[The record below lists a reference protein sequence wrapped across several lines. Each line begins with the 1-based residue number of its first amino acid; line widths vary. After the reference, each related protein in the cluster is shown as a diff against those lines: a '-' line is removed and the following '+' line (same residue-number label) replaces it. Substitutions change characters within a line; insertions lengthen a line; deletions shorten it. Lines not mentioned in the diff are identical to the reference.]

1 MITKLTQSVFV
12 IFFLLGFAGAA
23 NAASLRNNVT
33 VTGPVV
39 TLGDVLTGAGK
50 AASVQI
56 ANSPAPGQRMML
68 SAGVIGRIAV
78 DNDVKWENPYDLSAV
93 AVTRAGKQVSHT
105 AIEAGIADAIK
116 AQGDESRK
124 SIQLSATQ
132 GALYVPV
139 NAPDTVNVTDMNY
152 NAGTGMFTATLA
164 LPTDG
169 GQTASATV
177 TGRATDVV
185 RIPVLNRSI
194 SRGEVINK
202 RDIEWTDI
210 SPNRA
215 QGSVISDAVDLIGK
229 AARRPLRAEIP
240 LRSNDVQEPI
250 LVGKNT
256 MVTLVAATPNLV
268 LTTVGRSLDEGGKG
282 DVIRVMNN
290 HSHKVIEG
298 TVLSSG
304 QVRVEISSRFAALS
318 H

>member
-12 IFFLLGFAGAA
+12 ISFLLGFAGTA

-229 AARRPLRAEIP
+229 AARRPLRAELP

-256 MVTLVAATPNLV
+256 MVTLVAVTPNLV